1 MKKTI
6 TIIIFISILIFFI
19 CINKT
24 EALFIESSIDNNL
37 YLVRNINDK
46 IDAAN
51 VLATIKHNLNK
62 LIVHLR
68 EKINE
73 TKKNNIISPIL
84 EYEPYINR
92 MWNRI
97 SNTEYRENSSD
108 NNYTSYSVNKG
119 EELVFCIRS
128 KKNNNIHEMNLLM
141 YVAIHELS
149 HIGCPEIGH
158 TALFSKINKF
168 LLENAMKIGI
178 YKYKNYSSYPI
189 EYCGMDLN
197 TNILDY

>member
-1 MKKTI
+1 MRKTI

-19 CINKT
+19 CTNRT
-24 EALFIESSIDNNL
+24 EALFIESSIDNSY

-46 IDAAN
+46 SDAAN
-51 VLATIKHNLNK
+51 TLATIKNNLNR
-62 LIVHLR
+62 LTLYILSRIDVA
-68 EKINE
+68 
-73 TKKNNIISPIL
+73 KKNNIISPIL

-92 MWNRI
+92 IYNRI
-97 SNTEYRENSSD
+97 SHTEYKENSTD

-128 KKNNNIHEMNLLM
+128 KKDNNIHNLNLLM

-158 TALFSKINKF
+158 TSLFSKINKF
-168 LLENAMKIGI
+168 LLENAIKIGI
-178 YKYKNYSSYPI
+178 YRYKNYSSYPI

-197 TNILDY
+197 TNIMDY

>member
-19 CINKT
+19 CVNRT
-24 EALFIESSIDNNL
+24 EALFIESTIDSKF

-51 VLATIKHNLNK
+51 TLATIKHNLSK
-62 LIVHLR
+62 LTLYLR
-68 EKINE
+68 SKINE
-73 TKKNNIISPIL
+73 TKKNNIVSPIL
-84 EYEPYINR
+84 EYEPYVDRIY
-92 MWNRI
+92 NRI
-97 SNTEYRENSSD
+97 IHTEYKENSTD

-128 KKNNNIHEMNLLM
+128 KSDNNIHDINLLM
-141 YVAIHELS
+141 YVAIHELA

-158 TALFSKINKF
+158 TALFNKINKF
-168 LLENAMKIGI
+168 LLENSMKIGI
-178 YKYKNYSSYPI
+178 YKYKNYSNYPI
-189 EYCGMDLN
+189 EYCGMNLN
-197 TNILDY
+197 TNILD